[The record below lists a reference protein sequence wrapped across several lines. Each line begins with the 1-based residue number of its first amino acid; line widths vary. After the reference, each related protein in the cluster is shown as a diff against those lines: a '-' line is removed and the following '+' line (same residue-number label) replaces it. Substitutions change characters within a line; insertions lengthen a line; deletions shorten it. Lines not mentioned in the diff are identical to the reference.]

1 MWSEVNGTKVAEAT
15 RDIFIVS
22 PNSQAYLDRVDIQ
35 PSSSLVGKLDFFL
48 DIEFDIAVRV
58 AGTDRI
64 TFTPYLRPLTST
76 MKVNG
81 QSVESGEGVPFVL
94 PPNVPLIVEIEVT
107 AEDEI
112 HQLTYKFTIT
122 RETSAN
128 AFLSG
133 LVLSD
138 GTLTF
143 DKNTFSYA
151 VSVPHAVDSLTVTPT
166 AEHQT
171 SRVKVNGVDVASGQ
185 ASPNAGFGGAFWY
198 ISHDIPELYEPF
210 RNAARRQNVPLF
222 NGEPEAP
229 FIQML
234 APNVYKFFGVQEHYD
249 YLEKIGQMPSLN
261 YGTSCGTY
269 ARTKAEC
276 LTLLTELPYFTHP
289 SIQDQSETD
298 MTSREVLLK
307 GADLADA
314 HYAQVDEYLSG
325 FRRYISEDNPFV
337 RLVDE
342 MIGMAKESGP
352 GMRQY
357 VSSNPELDR
366 PAPASL
372 VFDSLTVR
380 KFYMGL
386 LHGMAVRTCRFEL
399 ERRTDSGEA
408 YTVLKNALDTGE
420 ARLNALCE
428 ELERELDYEVVPI
441 RNLVSIQ
448 LESGLLVADYMAK
461 NWKR

>member
-1 MWSEVNGTKVAEAT
+1 MTMEAFARILAEDKEL
-15 RDIFIVS
+15 RDRLGFTWYIIKC
-22 PNSQAYLDRVDIQ
+22 VD
-35 PSSSLVGKLDFFL
+35 PDGVRLNEAWYKGPFSLTNYIRNFYRPAFNEQVEWTFPVEYKSYR
-48 DIEFDIAVRV
+48 FD
-58 AGTDRI
+58 
-64 TFTPYLRPLTST
+64 RPLPETRAL
-76 MKVNG
+76 MN
-81 QSVESGEGVPFVL
+81 
-94 PPNVPLIVEIEVT
+94 IV
-107 AEDEI
+107 DQ
-112 HQLTYKFTIT
+112 HKP
-122 RETSAN
+122 
-128 AFLSG
+128 AFI
-133 LVLSD
+133 
-138 GTLTF
+138 
-143 DKNTFSYA
+143 Y
-151 VSVPHAVDSLTVTPT
+151 SL
-166 AEHQT
+166 H
-171 SRVKVNGVDVASGQ
+171 
-185 ASPNAGFGGAFWY
+185 NAGFGGAFWY

>member
-1 MWSEVNGTKVAEAT
+1 MESDFQRILDTVPDYQVFLTVDELDASARALAEEYPDTVTLFEAGRSRKGHPILCLKIGDGPRNALCYGCPHPNEPIGAMT
-15 RDIFIVS
+15 MEAFARILAEDKALRDRLGFTWYIIKC
-22 PNSQAYLDRVDIQ
+22 VD
-35 PSSSLVGKLDFFL
+35 PDGVRLNEAWYKGPFSLTNYIRNFYRPAFNEQVEWTFPVEYKTYR
-48 DIEFDIAVRV
+48 FD
-58 AGTDRI
+58 
-64 TFTPYLRPLTST
+64 RPLPETRAL
-76 MKVNG
+76 MN
-81 QSVESGEGVPFVL
+81 
-94 PPNVPLIVEIEVT
+94 IV
-107 AEDEI
+107 DQ
-112 HQLTYKFTIT
+112 HKP
-122 RETSAN
+122 
-128 AFLSG
+128 AFI
-133 LVLSD
+133 
-138 GTLTF
+138 
-143 DKNTFSYA
+143 Y
-151 VSVPHAVDSLTVTPT
+151 SL
-166 AEHQT
+166 H
-171 SRVKVNGVDVASGQ
+171 
-185 ASPNAGFGGAFWY
+185 NAGFGGAFWY

-222 NGEPEAP
+222 YGEPEAP
-229 FIQML
+229 FIQTL
-234 APNVYKFFGVQEHYD
+234 APNVYKFFGVEEHYD
-249 YLEKIGQMPSLN
+249 YLERTTGQAPVLN

-298 MTSREVLLK
+298 MTSREALLK

-325 FRRYISEDNPFV
+325 FRRYISGDNPFV

-352 GMRQY
+352 AMRQF

-372 VFDSLTVR
+372 VFDCLTVR

-386 LHGMAVRTCRFEL
+386 LHGMAVRACRFEL
-399 ERRTDSGEA
+399 ERRADDGEA
-408 YTVLKNALDTGE
+408 YTVLKNALDAGE

-428 ELERELDYEVVPI
+428 ALEQELDYAVVPI

-461 NWKR
+461 NWKP